1 MPNQIIKAQIETKL
15 FETKHFE
22 TKLLETKIPIHA
34 GHTDQTEQHTFPMT
48 GQYPHGTNT
57 TQTNLTETSMNHNIG
72 TESKQAKN
80 RKLPIFLLSNIRS
93 FGNSE
98 NTDKTIEIEAIL
110 NLNNIDIA
118 CLTETWLNETTR
130 DSVSI
135 NNYENFHLVRKNT
148 QRSSGGVS
156 ILVKDNIPA
165 NRVDIKV
172 PDHIETLWVTIRP
185 KWLPRSISNIV
196 VAGVYYPGSTSDY
209 APNKEDIILHI
220 TESVHNL
227 YKRYANPLFVIM
239 GDFNDLKVNVICSA
253 CSLNQVVKVPT
264 RKEAILDLI
273 LTNITNNFY
282 KKPIT
287 LPSIGTSDHLSVL
300 YEPVANPRTNLE
312 KKKIIIRKYH
322 KSAMIAFGSWLI
334 KFDWS
339 VLLSISDVNLKVA
352 YFFEIMWIMIDK
364 YFPPVKVVTTQ
375 NDNPWITSKIKSL
388 IAKRQKA
395 HKSKNF
401 CTRNQLAK
409 TIIEEVKNAKKKYKE
424 SMAKSL
430 SKGSS
435 TKEWFQHITKII
447 NNGKRNNMVL
457 SNVPELAQKPM
468 EEIVN
473 IVNNQFAAICQTYPP
488 LNKDSQV
495 NANHSEADLQPISEF
510 DTYRLIKKFA
520 KKSLVP
526 SDFPR
531 QILQEFAIY
540 LALPFSDITNCALRS
555 GIFPDAYKIS
565 EIVPIPKENP
575 PRALKDL
582 RPISKTPIGG
592 KILEKCLI
600 SELEKDTKNTLN
612 DPTQYGNTKGSN
624 TTHYLIKLTHEAHK
638 STNVGNA
645 TTAITIDYSK
655 AFDLVDHSTLK
666 EKLIELGVRNRLLK
680 LIISFLNNR
689 KHYTNING
697 VRSKLTEVTCGV
709 PQGTISGPRLF
720 TILIKGVKCP
730 MVLDVKFVDD
740 KTLIHSYSG
749 DPTPFLQ
756 NVLNIENSETIKDK
770 MKINESKCN
779 IINFNFSSKNSP
791 PQNLELNN
799 NKIISVDRVKLLGVI
814 ISNDLSWR
822 ENTAEI
828 VKKVNKKFYKLCRL
842 RKFGVKQDV
851 LLTTWKIFM
860 RPIAEYAAPLWHSSL
875 LECDKCILEN
885 LQKKALALI
894 LGTIY
899 IDYRRYYRVKGK
911 PVSYEQA
918 LQACDLLPLNER
930 REILTINFAHETYKN
945 PKHKDLFEE
954 ISEPRPNTRYKPKV
968 KEPSG
973 STSRFIKSA
982 VPVMSKMINST
993 SSTKN

>member
-1 MPNQIIKAQIETKL
+1 
-15 FETKHFE
+15 
-22 TKLLETKIPIHA
+22 
-34 GHTDQTEQHTFPMT
+34 
-48 GQYPHGTNT
+48 
-57 TQTNLTETSMNHNIG
+57 MNHNIG
-72 TESKQAKN
+72 TESKQDKN
-80 RKLPIFLLSNIRS
+80 RKLPLFLLSNIQS
-93 FGNSE
+93 FGSSE
-98 NTDKTIEIEAIL
+98 NTDKTTEIEVIL

-118 CLTETWLNETTR
+118 CLTETWLNVTTL
-130 DSVSI
+130 DKVSI
-135 NNYENFHLVRKNT
+135 NNYNNFHLVRKNT

-172 PDHIETLWVTIRP
+172 PDHIETLWVNIRP

-196 VAGVYYPGSTSDY
+196 VAGVYYPGSNSEY

-220 TESVHNL
+220 TESIHKL
-227 YKRYANPLFVIM
+227 YKKYSNPLFVIM
-239 GDFNDLKVNVICSA
+239 GDFNDLKVNAICNA

-273 LTNITNNFY
+273 LTNKTNKFY
-282 KKPIT
+282 KNPIT

-300 YEPVANPRTNLE
+300 YEPVSNPKTKIE
-312 KKKIIIRKYH
+312 KKKITIRKYH
-322 KSAMIAFGSWLI
+322 KSAIIAFGSWLV

-339 VLLSISDVNLKVA
+339 ILLSISNVNLKIA

-364 YFPPVKVVTTQ
+364 YFPPVKIVTTQ
-375 NDNPWITSKIKSL
+375 NDNPWISSKIKSL

-395 HKSKNF
+395 HKSQNF
-401 CTRNQLAK
+401 KARKQLAK
-409 TIIEEVKNAKKKYKE
+409 LVLEEVKIAKEKYYK
-424 SMAKSL
+424 SIAKSF
-430 SKGSS
+430 SKGSN

-457 SNVPELAQKPM
+457 SNIPELTQKPM

-473 IVNNQFAAICQTYPP
+473 IVNNQFATICQTYPP

-495 NANHSEADLQPISEF
+495 NVNHSEAELQPISEL
-510 DTYRLIKKFA
+510 DTYKLIKKFS

-526 SDFPR
+526 GDFPR

-565 EIVPIPKENP
+565 EIIPIPKENP

-655 AFDLVDHSTLK
+655 AFDLVDHTTLK

-680 LIISFLNNR
+680 LIISFLSNR

-697 VRSKLTEVTCGV
+697 VRSKLTEITCGV

-756 NVLNIENSETIKDK
+756 NVLNMENSETIKDK

-791 PQNLELNN
+791 PLNLELNN
-799 NKIISVDRVKLLGVI
+799 NKIIPVNRIKLLGVI
-814 ISNDLSWR
+814 LTNDLCWR

-828 VKKVNKKFYKLCRL
+828 ERKVNKKFYMLGRL
-842 RKFGVKQDV
+842 RQFGVEQDV
-851 LLTTWKIFM
+851 LLTTWKVYM
-860 RPIAEYAAPLWHSSL
+860 RTITEYAAPLWHSSL
-875 LECDKCILEN
+875 LECDKRILEN

-899 IDYRRYYRVKGK
+899 INHRRYYRVKGK
-911 PVSYEQA
+911 PVTYEQA
-918 LQACDLLPLNER
+918 LQTCNLVPLNER
-930 REILTINFAHETYKN
+930 RESLTINFAHETFKN

-968 KEPSG
+968 KELSG
-973 STSRFIKSA
+973 STCRYMKSA

-993 SSTKN
+993 NPTKN